1 MLTQRLT
8 ALKGEKESLE
18 ADVARQDAQIRA
30 LQSDKIVLQ
39 SDVNVLKA
47 QRDRLVLQKRQLRVN
62 AVLLFLCARA
72 SSHRAPVFLCHSCLT
87 LLLLSCV
94 WHPARTC
101 VTTLV
106 WVK

>member
-1 MLTQRLT
+1 MLNQRLT

-47 QRDRLVLQKRQLRVN
+47 QRDRLVLQKRQLRVI
-62 AVLLFLCARA
+62 AVLLFLCARL
-72 SSHRAPVFLCHSCLT
+72 SSHRAPVFLCHCCLT
-87 LLLLSCV
+87 LPLLSCV

-101 VTTLV
+101 VATLV